1 MLSKKNLPQSSQ
13 ELVLVLGVAVLTVL
27 YVMRSV
33 MDAPPKGMKFPP
45 RVPHTIPFIGNAITF
60 GQSPITFL
68 EDCYKKVCARD
79 VLVTV
84 AN

>member
-1 MLSKKNLPQSSQ
+1 MRSRYFLPRSSQ

-27 YVMRSV
+27 YVMRSI

-45 RVPHTIPFIGNAITF
+45 RVPHAIPFVGNAITF

-84 AN
+84 PN